1 MLQSSRTET
10 NQPKESM
17 KSLLSYAV
25 MLAMVLTTTLATR
38 TVADGTT
45 MPAEQT
51 ITGWGMCNKC
61 VNHVG
66 TECQTIIQSKEDG
79 KTVTYY
85 LVNNDVS
92 KAFHKNVCTT
102 KEKVKAM
109 GTVQE
114 VDGKMMLTASK
125 LELVKD

>member
-1 MLQSSRTET
+1 
-10 NQPKESM
+10 
-17 KSLLSYAV
+17 

-38 TVADGTT
+38 TVADETA
-45 MPAEQT
+45 MLAEQT

-66 TECQTIIQSKEDG
+66 TDCQTIIQSKEDG
-79 KTVTYY
+79 QTVTYY

-102 KEKVKAM
+102 KEQVKAT

-114 VDGKMMLTASK
+114 VDGKKLLTASH
-125 LELVKD
+125 LELVKE